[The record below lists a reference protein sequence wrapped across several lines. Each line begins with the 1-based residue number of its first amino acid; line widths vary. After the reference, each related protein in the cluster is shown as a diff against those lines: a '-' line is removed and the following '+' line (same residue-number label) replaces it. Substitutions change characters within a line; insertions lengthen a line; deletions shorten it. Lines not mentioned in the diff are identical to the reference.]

1 MSQLPK
7 SHCLA
12 ESHMDFTELS
22 CLSCWEIRLHQNING
37 TICFFGIIRYIER
50 ANQKIAK
57 KSHKNKKQIQ
67 KKRKGESTNTN
78 RKKEEKN
85 IKIGETD
92 TSCLKPCFGV

>member
-1 MSQLPK
+1 MIFLLKILVSL
-7 SHCLA
+7 
-12 ESHMDFTELS
+12 F
-22 CLSCWEIRLHQNING
+22 
-37 TICFFGIIRYIER
+37 FFGIIRYIER

>member
-1 MSQLPK
+1 MCSFAP
-7 SHCLA
+7 SLA
-12 ESHMDFTELS
+12 TSIHELGLY
-22 CLSCWEIRLHQNING
+22 C
-37 TICFFGIIRYIER
+37 ICFFFGIIRYIER

>member
-1 MSQLPK
+1 MKREKQIKWSWRDCVSGYNL
-7 SHCLA
+7 C
-12 ESHMDFTELS
+12 M
-22 CLSCWEIRLHQNING
+22 
-37 TICFFGIIRYIER
+37 CFFGIIRYIER

-57 KSHKNKKQIQ
+57 KNHKNKKQIQ

-92 TSCLKPCFGV
+92 TSCELVYVLAGNYTVWPDEL